1 MGFIITTQLVNE
13 YPSLIRCD
21 RTTDNYLLEFPS
33 RITSQT
39 NLRRKTMANSKL
51 LKEAIADAKAVKETA
66 LANAKL
72 ALEEAFTPRL
82 QSILSQKLR
91 AEAEAEEKDAEKVD
105 EELTSTGIGSSTSNP
120 KLDAHTEFEAGSTK
134 TASGEPGAQVADFK
148 KVADINEEEG
158 MEMGDDEKAKQDE
171 IAQLKA
177 RLAEL
182 EMGTDDEEEAPAM
195 EADAMMGDEEEE
207 NPFASEEGDGEE
219 YDVTGSEEEETEEDD
234 MDLEAIIRELEAQ
247 LGDESEEQPEEGMY
261 EAEEGEEEEAKN
273 ENLADGSEAGTDK
286 GEDPKL
292 VVTNEAEEE
301 KKDDEEKNEV
311 IDLEEI
317 LREMEADMK
326 GDDEEKKD
334 EAIKAELN
342 EAYKTI
348 KSLQK
353 TINEVNLLNA
363 KLLFANKLFRAHNMT
378 NEQKVKVI
386 ETLDRTKSVREV
398 KLVYSTL
405 AENFK
410 YTTSNKSTKKSISEG
425 IARKAV
431 KSTKPAAA
439 KQVIAESADFSDRFK
454 KLAGIIK

>member
-1 MGFIITTQLVNE
+1 
-13 YPSLIRCD
+13 
-21 RTTDNYLLEFPS
+21 
-33 RITSQT
+33 
-39 NLRRKTMANSKL
+39 MANSKL

-66 LANAKL
+66 LANAKI

-82 QSILSQKLR
+82 QSILTQKLR
-91 AEAEAEEKDAEKVD
+91 AEAEMEDNETEKVD
-105 EELTSTGIGSSTSNP
+105 EELSSTGIGSKVDAGYAENP
-120 KLDAHTEFEAGSTK
+120 GSQPSLDADTDLSVGVKKDSGKPEQAGT
-134 TASGEPGAQVADFK
+134 DYK
-148 KVADINEEEG
+148 KVADISEEENPFG
-158 MEMGDDEKAKQDE
+158 DDQMAGDDEKQNE

-182 EMGTDDEEEAPAM
+182 ED
-195 EADAMMGDEEEE
+195 GDSEEE
-207 NPFASEEGDGEE
+207 NPFAAAEGEDEMGMDDMGMDSDMGDGEE
-219 YDVTGSEEEETEEDD
+219 YDVTGGEEEDTEDN
-234 MDLEAIIRELEAQ
+234 MDLEAIIRELESQ
-247 LGDESEEQPEEGMY
+247 L
-261 EAEEGEEEEAKN
+261 GEEEEEGTEEEEGSMY

-286 GEDPKL
+286 GETPKL
-292 VVTNEAEEE
+292 VVTNEAEDEDS
-301 KKDDEEKNEV
+301 KDDV

-317 LREMEADMK
+317 LREMQDGIEDSEEDKKADA
-326 GDDEEKKD
+326 ET
-334 EAIKAELN
+334 AAELN

-348 KSLQK
+348 KSLQR

-410 YTTSNKSTKKSISEG
+410 YTTSSNKNAKKSISEG
-425 IARKAV
+425 IASKV
-431 KSTKPAAA
+431 TKSTKPAAAA
-439 KQVIAESADFSDRFK
+439 KQVIAESTDFSDRFK

>member
-1 MGFIITTQLVNE
+1 
-13 YPSLIRCD
+13 
-21 RTTDNYLLEFPS
+21 
-33 RITSQT
+33 
-39 NLRRKTMANSKL
+39 MANSKL

-66 LANAKL
+66 LANAKI

-82 QSILSQKLR
+82 QSILSAKLR
-91 AEAEAEEKDAEKVD
+91 AEAEAEDKEAEKVD
-105 EELTSTGIGSSTSNP
+105 EELDSSNIGASTSNP
-120 KLDAHTEFEAGSTK
+120 TLDADTEFEAGSTE
-134 TASGEPGAQVADFK
+134 TTSGEPGAQVDDFK
-148 KVADINEEEG
+148 KVADISEEENPFADDQA
-158 MEMGDDEKAKQDE
+158 GDDEVAKQDE

-182 EMGTDDEEEAPAM
+182 EGEDSEEELPAFTAG
-195 EADAMMGDEEEE
+195 ADETGEE
-207 NPFASEEGDGEE
+207 DGED
-219 YDVTGSEEEETEEDD
+219 YDVTGSEEEETEDD

-247 LGDESEEQPEEGMY
+247 LEGEDSEEEEKPMY
-261 EAEEGEEEEAKN
+261 EAEEDEEAKN

-286 GEDPKL
+286 GEDPKV
-292 VVTNEAEEE
+292 VVTNEEESKE
-301 KKDDEEKNEV
+301 DDKDV
-311 IDLEEI
+311 VDLEEI

-326 GDDEEKKD
+326 DDKEKVDEAEEEEKEK
-334 EAIKAELN
+334 ELN

-410 YTTSNKSTKKSISEG
+410 YSSSNKSTKKSISEG
-425 IARKAV
+425 IASKAV

>member
-1 MGFIITTQLVNE
+1 
-13 YPSLIRCD
+13 
-21 RTTDNYLLEFPS
+21 
-33 RITSQT
+33 
-39 NLRRKTMANSKL
+39 MANSKL

-82 QSILSQKLR
+82 QSMLTQKLR
-91 AEAEAEEKDAEKVD
+91 AEAEMEGDEEQVD
-105 EELTSTGIGSSTSNP
+105 EELDSTGIGSGTSNP
-120 KLDAHTEFEAGSTK
+120 TLDAHTEFEAGSTE
-134 TASGEPGAQVADFK
+134 TTSGEPGAQVDDYK

-158 MEMGDDEKAKQDE
+158 MESEPSEKDAE
-171 IAQLKA
+171 IAELKA

-182 EMGTDDEEEAPAM
+182 EGEA
-195 EADAMMGDEEEE
+195 GSEEE
-207 NPFASEEGDGEE
+207 NPFAQAEGEDEMGMDDMGMDSEMGGDSMDMEADEE
-219 YDVTGSEEEETEEDD
+219 SEDD

-247 LGDESEEQPEEGMY
+247 LGDDEEVSEEESEEENPY
-261 EAEEGEEEEAKN
+261 AAN

-286 GEDPKL
+286 GETPKV
-292 VVTNEAEEE
+292 VVTNEEA
-301 KKDDEEKNEV
+301 DSDEV
-311 IDLEEI
+311 DLEEI

-326 GDDEEKKD
+326 GDEEKMD
-334 EAIKAELN
+334 EAEETEKDKEIE

-348 KSLQK
+348 KSLQR

-378 NEQKVKVI
+378 NEQKIKVI

-398 KLVYSTL
+398 KLVFSTL

-410 YTTSNKSTKKSISEG
+410 YTSINKNAKKTIKEG
-425 IARKAV
+425 IASKVV
-431 KSTKPAAA
+431 KSTKPAVART
-439 KQVIAESADFSDRFK
+439 VISESAQISDRFK

>member
-1 MGFIITTQLVNE
+1 
-13 YPSLIRCD
+13 
-21 RTTDNYLLEFPS
+21 
-33 RITSQT
+33 
-39 NLRRKTMANSKL
+39 MANSKL

-82 QSILSQKLR
+82 QSILSQKMR
-91 AEAEAEEKDAEKVD
+91 AEAEAEDMDAEKVD
-105 EELTSTGIGSSTSNP
+105 EELSSTGIGSKTDVGYP
-120 KLDAHTEFEAGSTK
+120 ETPGAMPTLDADTDLSVGVKKDGGKPEQAGT
-134 TASGEPGAQVADFK
+134 DYK
-148 KVADINEEEG
+148 KVADISEEENPF
-158 MEMGDDEKAKQDE
+158 GDDQMAGDDKDAE
-171 IAQLKA
+171 IAELKA

-182 EMGTDDEEEAPAM
+182 EGEDSEESDPNAMPDASIGADNNDPFAEMGSEEADGMDPMAMGDDEEE
-195 EADAMMGDEEEE
+195 
-207 NPFASEEGDGEE
+207 S
-219 YDVTGSEEEETEEDD
+219 EDD

-247 LGDESEEQPEEGMY
+247 LDGGDDS
-261 EAEEGEEEEAKN
+261 EEEAGEEMPAEDPNAAQIAELKRQLAELEGEDAEEEMPAATEGKSVKI
-273 ENLADGSEAGTDK
+273 ENYTDGAEAGTDK
-286 GEDPKL
+286 DGEK
-292 VVTNEAEEE
+292 
-301 KKDDEEKNEV
+301 V

-317 LREMEADMK
+317 LREMEADMTDDASAE
-326 GDDEEKKD
+326 GDVEK
-334 EAIKAELN
+334 EAELN

-386 ETLDRTKSVREV
+386 ETLDRTNSVREV

-410 YTTSNKSTKKSISEG
+410 YSISNKSTKKSISEG
-425 IARKAV
+425 IASKV
-431 KSTKPAAA
+431 TKSTKPAVS
-439 KQVIAESADFSDRFK
+439 KQVIAESTNFSDRFK

>member
-1 MGFIITTQLVNE
+1 
-13 YPSLIRCD
+13 
-21 RTTDNYLLEFPS
+21 
-33 RITSQT
+33 
-39 NLRRKTMANSKL
+39 MANSKL

-82 QSILSQKLR
+82 QSMLTQKLR
-91 AEAEAEEKDAEKVD
+91 AEAEMEGDEEQVD
-105 EELTSTGIGSSTSNP
+105 EELDSTGIGSSTSNP
-120 KLDAHTEFEAGSTK
+120 TLDAHTEFEAGSTE
-134 TASGEPGAQVADFK
+134 TTSGEPGAQVDDYK

-158 MEMGDDEKAKQDE
+158 AEEMDKDAE
-171 IAQLKA
+171 IAELKA

-182 EMGTDDEEEAPAM
+182 EGEDS
-195 EADAMMGDEEEE
+195 EEE
-207 NPFASEEGDGEE
+207 NPFAAAEGEDGMDAEADPFAAMQGDGEE
-219 YDVTGSEEEETEEDD
+219 YDVTGNEEEDTEDD

-247 LGDESEEQPEEGMY
+247 LGDEEGSEEESPMA
-261 EAEEGEEEEAKN
+261 EAEEEEEAKN

-286 GEDPKL
+286 GEDPKV
-292 VVTNEAEEE
+292 VVTNEEEE
-301 KKDDEEKNEV
+301 SDEV
-311 IDLEEI
+311 DLEEI

-326 GDDEEKKD
+326 DGEKVD
-334 EAIKAELN
+334 EAEETEKDKEIE

-398 KLVYSTL
+398 KLVFSTL

-410 YTTSNKSTKKSISEG
+410 YTSTTNKTAKKSISEG
-425 IARKAV
+425 IASKAV
-431 KSTKPAAA
+431 KSTAPKAAA
-439 KQVIAESADFSDRFK
+439 KQVIAESADFSNRFK

>member
-1 MGFIITTQLVNE
+1 
-13 YPSLIRCD
+13 
-21 RTTDNYLLEFPS
+21 
-33 RITSQT
+33 
-39 NLRRKTMANSKL
+39 MANSKL

-66 LANAKL
+66 LANAKI

-82 QSILSQKLR
+82 QSILTQKLR
-91 AEAEAEEKDAEKVD
+91 AEAEMEDDATEKVD
-105 EELTSTGIGSSTSNP
+105 EELDSTNIGSSTSTP
-120 KLDAHTEFEAGSTK
+120 SLDADTEFEAGSTK
-134 TASGEPGAQVADFK
+134 TTSGEPGAQVDDFK
-148 KVADINEEEG
+148 KVADINEEDEFG
-158 MEMGDDEKAKQDE
+158 MEMGDEESEKDAE
-171 IAQLKA
+171 IAELKA

-182 EMGTDDEEEAPAM
+182 EGEESEEDSMAGMDMGTEEEDPFAAAGDDMGSMDMASDDEE
-195 EADAMMGDEEEE
+195 
-207 NPFASEEGDGEE
+207 S
-219 YDVTGSEEEETEEDD
+219 EDD

-247 LGDESEEQPEEGMY
+247 LGDDEEGSEEENPF
-261 EAEEGEEEEAKN
+261 AAN

-286 GEDPKL
+286 GETPKV
-292 VVTNEAEEE
+292 VVTNEEEE
-301 KKDDEEKNEV
+301 TDKEDDKV

-317 LREMEADMK
+317 LREMQDDMSGEEAE
-326 GDDEEKKD
+326 DDSEK
-334 EAIKAELN
+334 EAELN

-348 KSLQK
+348 KSLQR

-410 YTTSNKSTKKSISEG
+410 YTSSTSKANKKSITEG
-425 IARKAV
+425 IASKAV
-431 KSTKPAAA
+431 KSTKPAQAAA
-439 KQVIAESADFSDRFK
+439 KQVIAESADFSARFK

>member
-1 MGFIITTQLVNE
+1 
-13 YPSLIRCD
+13 
-21 RTTDNYLLEFPS
+21 
-33 RITSQT
+33 
-39 NLRRKTMANSKL
+39 MANSKL

-82 QSILSQKLR
+82 QSILSQKMR
-91 AEAEAEEKDAEKVD
+91 AEAEAEDMDAEKVD
-105 EELTSTGIGSSTSNP
+105 EELSSDGIGSKT
-120 KLDAHTEFEAGSTK
+120 DAGYAET
-134 TASGEPGAQVADFK
+134 PGATPNLTAQTDLSVGVTKDGGK
-148 KVADINEEEG
+148 PEQSGTDYEKVADINEEE
-158 MEMGDDEKAKQDE
+158 ENPFADQEGDKDAE
-171 IAQLKA
+171 IAELKA

-182 EMGTDDEEEAPAM
+182 EGEDSEEEPMAGMEMGTEEEDPFAAQADGMDSMEMGSDDEE
-195 EADAMMGDEEEE
+195 
-207 NPFASEEGDGEE
+207 S
-219 YDVTGSEEEETEEDD
+219 EDD

-247 LGDESEEQPEEGMY
+247 LDGGDDS
-261 EAEEGEEEEAKN
+261 EEEAGEEMPAEDPNAAQIAELKRQLAELEGEDAEEEMPAATEGKSVKK
-273 ENLADGSEAGTDK
+273 ENYTDGAEAGTDK
-286 GEDPKL
+286 DGEK
-292 VVTNEAEEE
+292 
-301 KKDDEEKNEV
+301 V

-317 LREMEADMK
+317 LREMEADMTDDASAE
-326 GDDEEKKD
+326 GDAEK
-334 EAIKAELN
+334 EAELN

-386 ETLDRTKSVREV
+386 ETLDRTNSVREV

-410 YTTSNKSTKKSISEG
+410 YSISNKSTKKSISEG
-425 IARKAV
+425 IASKV
-431 KSTKPAAA
+431 TKSTKPAVS
-439 KQVIAESADFSDRFK
+439 KQVIAESTNFSDRFK

>member
-1 MGFIITTQLVNE
+1 
-13 YPSLIRCD
+13 
-21 RTTDNYLLEFPS
+21 
-33 RITSQT
+33 
-39 NLRRKTMANSKL
+39 MANSKL

-66 LANAKL
+66 LANAKI

-82 QSILSQKLR
+82 QSILSQKMR
-91 AEAEAEEKDAEKVD
+91 AEAEETEKDDTEIKN
-105 EELTSTGIGSSTSNP
+105 EELKSDGIGS
-120 KLDAHTEFEAGSTK
+120 KVDAGYAET
-134 TASGEPGAQVADFK
+134 PGAQPSYDAITDLSVGVKKDSGKPEQAGTDYK
-148 KVADINEEEG
+148 KVADISEEENPFADK
-158 MEMGDDEKAKQDE
+158 EDDKDAE
-171 IAQLKA
+171 IAELKA

-182 EMGTDDEEEAPAM
+182 EGEDS
-195 EADAMMGDEEEE
+195 EEE
-207 NPFASEEGDGEE
+207 NPFAQDAMEGEDEMGMDDMGMDSEMGDDSMGM
-219 YDVTGSEEEETEEDD
+219 DDMGSEEESEDD

-247 LGDESEEQPEEGMY
+247 LGDDDSEKEEGMY
-261 EAEEGEEEEAKN
+261 EAEEEEEAKN

-286 GEDPKL
+286 GETPKV
-292 VVTNEAEEE
+292 VVTNEAEEND
-301 KKDDEEKNEV
+301 KKDDV

-326 GDDEEKKD
+326 DDKEKVD
-334 EAIKAELN
+334 EAEEEDAEEMKADLK

-386 ETLDRTKSVREV
+386 ETLDRTNSVREV

-410 YTTSNKSTKKSISEG
+410 YSSSNKSTKKSISEG
-425 IARKAV
+425 IASKV
-431 KSTKPAAA
+431 TKSTKPAQA
-439 KQVIAESADFSDRFK
+439 KAVIAESTNFSDRFK

>member
-1 MGFIITTQLVNE
+1 
-13 YPSLIRCD
+13 
-21 RTTDNYLLEFPS
+21 
-33 RITSQT
+33 
-39 NLRRKTMANSKL
+39 MANSKL

-82 QSILSQKLR
+82 QSILSQKMR
-91 AEAEAEEKDAEKVD
+91 AEAEAEDMDAEKVD
-105 EELTSTGIGSSTSNP
+105 EELSSDGIGS
-120 KLDAHTEFEAGSTK
+120 KVEAGYAET
-134 TASGEPGAQVADFK
+134 PGAQPTLDADTDLSVGVTKDGGKPEQAGTDYK
-148 KVADINEEEG
+148 KVADISEEENPFADQ
-158 MEMGDDEKAKQDE
+158 EGDKDAE
-171 IAQLKA
+171 IAELKA

-182 EMGTDDEEEAPAM
+182 EGEDSEEETDPNAMPDASIGADNNDPFAGMGSEEADGMDPMAMGDDEE
-195 EADAMMGDEEEE
+195 
-207 NPFASEEGDGEE
+207 S
-219 YDVTGSEEEETEEDD
+219 EDD

-247 LGDESEEQPEEGMY
+247 LDGGDGS
-261 EAEEGEEEEAKN
+261 EEEAGEEMPAEDPNAAQIAELKRQLAELEGDDAEEEAPAATEGKKSVKK
-273 ENLADGSEAGTDK
+273 ENYTDGAEAGTDK
-286 GEDPKL
+286 DGEK
-292 VVTNEAEEE
+292 
-301 KKDDEEKNEV
+301 V

-317 LREMEADMK
+317 LREMEADMT
-326 GDDEEKKD
+326 DDASAEDSEK
-334 EAIKAELN
+334 EAELN

-386 ETLDRTKSVREV
+386 ETLDRTNSVREV

-425 IARKAV
+425 IASKV
-431 KSTKPAAA
+431 TKSTKPAVT
-439 KQVIAESADFSDRFK
+439 KQVIAESTNFSDRFK